1 MVRVGSRIEVIEI
14 EQDKFRDYQD
24 HLRKLYTEHSKDLDN
39 QPLDFV
45 EAVWFIFGKGETLV
59 DGKLVVFE
67 HPHKVWVHHTYD
79 GHEKPKCVSFIK
91 KRGIQSG
98 FDYLPPPLYDQY
110 PVAIEKSKAEDLRK
124 LVTKYV
130 PAAHQGF
137 YSELPI
143 VDTENDTVT
152 KALCYIHIFYFFF
165 IL

>member
-1 MVRVGSRIEVIEI
+1 MER
-14 EQDKFRDYQD
+14 
-24 HLRKLYTEHSKDLDN
+24 SKDWDN

-45 EAVWFIFGKGETLV
+45 GAVWFNFGKGERLV

-67 HPHKVWVHHTYD
+67 HPHEVWVRHTYD
-79 GHEKPKCVSFIK
+79 VNEKPKRVSFIK

-98 FDYLPPPLYDQY
+98 FDSLPPPLYDQY
-110 PVAIEKSKAEDLRK
+110 PVAIKAAKAEDLKK

-143 VDTENDTVT
+143 VDTDDDTDSDGD
-152 KALCYIHIFYFFF
+152 
-165 IL
+165 